1 MSLATFSTIVPP
13 TFAVQP
19 LRWTVDE
26 FHDLYSQPRMESR
39 KLILVEGV
47 ILEMPASNP
56 PHDAALL
63 LTNEALRVA
72 FGNGHCVRTQMSLI
86 LGQSTDPMPDLAVV
100 PGSPRDYKEHPR
112 SAKLVVEV
120 SDSTLAYDKREKAGL
135 YAAAGIENYWIVD
148 LVHRQLIVHRDPQ
161 GDASQPG
168 GASYRDVKTLPPGQS
183 VAPIAAP
190 QSTIAINDL
199 LP

>member
-1 MSLATFSTIVPP
+1 MSILSLPTPALP

-26 FHDLYSQPRMESR
+26 FHNLYSQPRMESR

-47 ILEMPASNP
+47 ILEMPAPNP

-63 LTNEALRVA
+63 LTNEALRIA
-72 FGNGHCVRTQMSLI
+72 FGPGNCVRIQMSLV
-86 LGQSTDPMPDLAVV
+86 LSQATDPMPDLAVV
-100 PGSPRDYKEHPR
+100 PGSPRDYKDHPR
-112 SAKLVVEV
+112 TAKLVVKV

-135 YAAAGIENYWIVD
+135 YAAAGIQDYWIVD
-148 LVHRQLIVHRDPQ
+148 LIHRQLIVHRDPLP
-161 GDASQPG
+161 DATQPG
-168 GASYRDVKTLPPGQS
+168 VAIYRDIKTLAPGQS
-183 VAPIAAP
+183 ITPLAAP
-190 QSTIAINDL
+190 QSQVAVTDL